1 MPKKK
6 LSEYQS
12 EAEQINAQAQEQG
25 QPPLIPNPSELGLKP
40 LAKKVIQARLDL
52 NRGGGR

>member
-1 MPKKK
+1 MPKK
-6 LSEYQS
+6 LSEYRL
-12 EAEQINAQAQEQG
+12 EAEQINAQAQDRGG
-25 QPPLIPNPSELGLKP
+25 QPLIPNPDELGLKP

>member
-1 MPKKK
+1 MPKK
-6 LSEYQS
+6 LSEYRA
-12 EAEQINAQAQEQG
+12 EAEQINAEAYKRG
-25 QPPLIPNPSELGLKP
+25 QDPLIPNPEELGLKP

>member
-1 MPKKK
+1 MPKK
-6 LSEYQS
+6 LSEYRI

-25 QPPLIPNPSELGLKP
+25 QAPLIPNPEELGLKP

>member
-1 MPKKK
+1 MARK
-6 LSEYQS
+6 LSEYRQ
-12 EAEQINAQAQEQG
+12 EAEQINAQATDRG
-25 QPPLIPNPSELGLKP
+25 QAPLIPNPEDLGLKP